1 MIYGLYII
9 EHAIIFFIGA
19 CVGVLLNEV
28 IGQVFNRKYTA
39 LFIGAIAVVT
49 RALSDGGILAFLNF
63 VLASILF
70 VIARIDW
77 DTMRIPNECILG
89 VLMLV
94 IPYLLFQQNVTFIS
108 RIIGFF
114 IVSLPMLGL
123 TILIPGAFGGG
134 DIKLIA
140 VGGLILGHANT
151 MLSMFIALLLGGIY
165 ATYLLC
171 SGKAKKGQCMSF
183 GPYLCIG
190 IYIAL
195 LLGEE
200 IIGCYI
206 NCYI

>member
-9 EHAIIFFIGA
+9 ECTIIF
-19 CVGVLLNEV
+19 CVGVGVGTILHSV
-28 IGQVFNRKYTA
+28 IDRVDNGKSIAVFTG
-39 LFIGAIAVVT
+39 IIAVVT
-49 RALSDGGILAFLNF
+49 WVLSNGGVLACLNF
-63 VLASILF
+63 IMANILL

-77 DTMRIPNECILG
+77 DTMRIPNECILV
-89 VLMLV
+89 VLVLV

-140 VGGLILGHANT
+140 VSGLILGHANT
-151 MLSMFIALLLGGIY
+151 ILSMCIALFFGGIY
-165 ATYLLC
+165 AVYLLC
-171 SGKAKKGQCMSF
+171 SGKSKKGQRMSF
-183 GPYLCIG
+183 GPYLCMG

-195 LLGEE
+195 LVGEE
-200 IIGCYI
+200 IIDCYI
-206 NCYI
+206 NYYV